1 MESHHKLAILPCILC
16 TIILLAEIDITALL
30 AIGVSGAVEGTILP
44 YIPFVMAILSGT
56 IYFVDVGTFSI
67 NPHCYTPM
75 DNQYARSKEVYAESG
90 AATIKVNPLSITC
103 LAYTSNV
110 DTPGAE

>member
-1 MESHHKLAILPCILC
+1 MLPLSPEACSCGTTVRHFDANLNGNV
-16 TIILLAEIDITALL
+16 
-30 AIGVSGAVEGTILP
+30 IGDGWLV
-44 YIPFVMAILSGT
+44 
-56 IYFVDVGTFSI
+56 
-67 NPHCYTPM
+67 PHCVYTPM

-90 AATIKVNPLSITC
+90 AATVKVNPLSITC